1 LLFAF
6 THLRSGHFPNNGLIQ
21 NSSNSADSKQQTALS
36 LSLSSNQIIK
46 QQHSQN
52 ILAIMFMVNWF
63 YDTLASLGLYHKNAK
78 ILFLGLDNA
87 GKTTLLHMLKE
98 NRVQAHVPTLHPN
111 TDELIV
117 GQLKLKTFDLGGH
130 ETARRLWQDYFT
142 TVDGVVYL
150 VDAID
155 RGRFPEAKKEL
166 DALLT
171 SDELVDVPFLVL
183 GNKID
188 MPSAASEEELKY
200 ALGLLDTYGKDTK
213 PDKNSGVRPIEIY
226 MCSVVRR
233 MGYKDGFQWLSQFL
247 S

>member
-1 LLFAF
+1 
-6 THLRSGHFPNNGLIQ
+6 
-21 NSSNSADSKQQTALS
+21 
-36 LSLSSNQIIK
+36 
-46 QQHSQN
+46 
-52 ILAIMFMVNWF
+52 MFLVNWF

-171 SDELVDVPFLVL
+171 SDELTDVPFLVL

-233 MGYKDGFQWLSQFL
+233 MGYKDGFQWLAQFL